1 MILANAT
8 GCSMIWA
15 AMYPA
20 NPYSTLK
27 DGRGPAFTHSL
38 FEDNAEYGYG

>member
-1 MILANAT
+1 MSLTNGT
-8 GCSMIWA
+8 GCSIVWGGCYPSHPYA
-15 AMYPA
+15 A
-20 NPYSTLK
+20 NK